1 MASERL
7 AGKLAGS
14 TKSASRPPSGRALT
28 DRGVAC
34 VYQAMGHAMAV
45 AVETGL
51 GGFVTTALTARR
63 RTGGMHSKECAARSW
78 LTIGKVARQRCGDP
92 GRRPHRQGT
101 AERHRLSF
109 RSASVR
115 SERGDA
121 PLTDIRFATS
131 LSSRRDERDAG
142 DGARRWEIDHL
153 DSIRDSNPAMV

>member
-1 MASERL
+1 MAAERL

-14 TKSASRPPSGRALT
+14 TKTTSRHPSGRPLT

-63 RTGGMHSKECAARSW
+63 RTGGMHSVECAARSW
-78 LTIGKVARQRCGDP
+78 LTR
-92 GRRPHRQGT
+92 RRPSSSLGLCSLDQ
-101 AERHRLSF
+101 ASQNAIVSAF

-131 LSSRRDERDAG
+131 PSSRRDEGDAG
-142 DGARRWEIDHL
+142 DCARRSQHRVGAGRI
-153 DSIRDSNPAMV
+153 DSIRDSGPAMV